1 MKVPPLPRTPS
12 GLFSAYTQGLSS
24 TELER
29 IFTRDT
35 ADAYKFFSRHLDFDA
50 LKRLP
55 WHRRAFTQAR
65 LVFLAFT
72 MKLSPGRRALNHGP
86 GGVGVSLR
94 FPVVHAA
101 ILGGFPNVTN
111 AA

>member
-35 ADAYKFFSRHLDFDA
+35 ADAYKFFSRHLEFDA
-50 LKRLP
+50 AKSNWR
-55 WHRRAFTQAR
+55 
-65 LVFLAFT
+65 
-72 MKLSPGRRALNHGP
+72 
-86 GGVGVSLR
+86 
-94 FPVVHAA
+94 
-101 ILGGFPNVTN
+101 
-111 AA
+111 